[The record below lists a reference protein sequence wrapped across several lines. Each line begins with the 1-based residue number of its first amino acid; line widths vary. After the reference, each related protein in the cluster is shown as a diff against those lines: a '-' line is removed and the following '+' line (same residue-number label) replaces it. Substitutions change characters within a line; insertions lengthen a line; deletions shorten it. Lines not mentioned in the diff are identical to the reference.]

1 MTNGANISI
10 IIYRKLRKLRTC
22 FNWKQIRINNFMFTQ
37 YFESCRNPA
46 SSVEANLFK
55 IKRKDF
61 SQNLCFVRNQPDR
74 MTFQNVIRKCSI
86 TEICTWNYDLHFS
99 PVHKKNYY
107 LDNLANF
114 LTQSFSHIS
123 FFDGLKSVAYRTVY
137 RNTYHFVFNC
147 FR

>member
-22 FNWKQIRINNFMFTQ
+22 FNWKQMWINNFMFTQ

-61 SQNLCFVRNQPDR
+61 SQNLCFVRNQPDQ

-86 TEICTWNYDLHFS
+86 TEICTWNYGVYFS
-99 PVHKKNYY
+99 PVHKKKILFRQFGKFSNSVI
-107 LDNLANF
+107 
-114 LTQSFSHIS
+114 QS
-123 FFDGLKSVAYRTVY
+123 Y
-137 RNTYHFVFNC
+137 FVFWWVKKCRLPYRISEYLPFC
-147 FR
+147 F